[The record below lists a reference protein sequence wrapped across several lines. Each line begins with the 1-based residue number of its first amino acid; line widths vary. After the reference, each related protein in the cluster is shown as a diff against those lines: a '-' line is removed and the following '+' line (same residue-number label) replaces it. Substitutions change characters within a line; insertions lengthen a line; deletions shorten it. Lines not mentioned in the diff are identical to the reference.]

1 MAAMWYIAKRCYLNN
16 LLVSDI
22 LYVAWINP
30 AQKSLMHYSSFLV
43 ITLNGD
49 VRNFCLRFCV
59 AEKFYWAALEAY
71 CGVPSG

>member
-1 MAAMWYIAKRCYLNN
+1 M
-16 LLVSDI
+16 
-22 LYVAWINP
+22 YVAWINP

-49 VRNFCLRFCV
+49 VKNFCLRFCV